1 MTKLDNLT
9 GCGIMQSVVA
19 TICLLG
25 CKGVSAEEQ
34 SKGKTL

>member
-25 CKGVSAEEQ
+25 CKGVSAEER
-34 SKGKTL
+34 SK